1 MKIVKRVEIAALTL
15 ALILIF
21 GSVGSVFANE
31 SLTNLEKP
39 IQESFLSYSQAVDI
53 ALKRDRTLKEQIIQ
67 NEISE
72 IQMED
77 LIEEF
82 GYSFTNLDYL
92 RYYKTKKA
100 DEINSEKS
108 DRLSTYVEESLKYG
122 IKALFYNIKSTKD
135 DIEFHEQKISNL
147 EKKNKIVE
155 LKYEHGLESKT
166 NFTSAKIELEKLY
179 KEKETLIKNLDDY
192 YISLNKLLGYPSEKR
207 YGVEKVE
214 FVYEPVNDD
223 PKDLQV
229 RVSRAIDS
237 SLTVWGNKQ
246 ALDMSKIDIDLY
258 SYYVVG
264 GNLYSPQPYEIFK
277 LESKTKALSV
287 EQSQEDVENAV
298 VKSFHDIKKTEAQL
312 EQAKVNLKTINEK
325 KRILEVAIN
334 AGTAIGQD
342 YQDLMLAEK
351 ELNMQLD
358 KLIAGHELQKEKYLN
373 PYLAG
378 GGA

>member
-108 DRLSTYVEESLKYG
+108 DRLSAYVEESLKYG

-229 RVSRAIDS
+229 RISRAIDS

-246 ALDMSKIDIDLY
+246 ALDMSKIDVDLY

-264 GNLYSPQPYEIFK
+264 GNLYSPQPHEIFK

-287 EQSQEDVENAV
+287 EQSKEDVENAV